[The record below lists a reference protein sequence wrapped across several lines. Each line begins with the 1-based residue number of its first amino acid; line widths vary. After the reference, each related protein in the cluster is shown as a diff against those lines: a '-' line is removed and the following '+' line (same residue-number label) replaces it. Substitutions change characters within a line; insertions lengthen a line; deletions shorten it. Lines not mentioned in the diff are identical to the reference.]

1 MSDSCVLENHT
12 NMTAKE
18 IDASFFRHSLAYTI
32 TSRLSESPSLLISG
46 SGSWP
51 QLSLAAEN
59 KRNLQ
64 LTLRARDR
72 LWARLVGKFTLHQKL
87 SLSREYF
94 YNCKKGTTFELPVSE
109 RVSGRLREVVV
120 YESWT
125 AGGLLRV
132 EVRAHLLFGENVMH
146 AIVRLHCM

>member
-46 SGSWP
+46 SGSWS

-94 YNCKKGTTFELPVSE
+94 YNCKKGTTFELTVSE
-109 RVSGRLREVVV
+109 RVSGRLRQVVV
-120 YESWT
+120 HESWT

-132 EVRAHLLFGENVMH
+132 EVRAHLLFGQNVMH